1 MEVVGEGEGEVTLIS
16 LEATRL
22 LTREVEPSGTMLVDA
37 RNGFNELIRLEV
49 LLTVHNCWLEGTR
62 FAFNCCKHWAQLLIH
77 QPGDPPV
84 TLLIQEAVTQGDPL

>member
-1 MEVVGEGEGEVTLIS
+1 MS

-62 FAFNCCKHWAQLLIH
+62 FAFNCYKH
-77 QPGDPPV
+77 
-84 TLLIQEAVTQGDPL
+84 